1 MSSPSL
7 SGRELLRI
15 NGNNEQIIK
24 ALQEEIANERTI
36 ADLKAEI
43 AELKKRVKSGGN
55 KRSNRRKHVKHN
67 KNTRKGYRMHKKCV

>member
-1 MSSPSL
+1 MSSPRL
-7 SGRELLRI
+7 SGKELLMI
-15 NGNNEQIIK
+15 NGENDQIIK
-24 ALQEEIANERTI
+24 ALQEQIANERII
-36 ADLKAEI
+36 AQLRAEI